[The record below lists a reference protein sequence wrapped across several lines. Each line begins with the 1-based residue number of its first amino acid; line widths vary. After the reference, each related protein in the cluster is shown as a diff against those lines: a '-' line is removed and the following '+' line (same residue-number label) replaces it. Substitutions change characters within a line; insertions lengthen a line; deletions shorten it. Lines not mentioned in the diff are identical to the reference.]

1 MTQPANTKNNLVIKM
16 THECLHEEQIQ
27 GQSRAIERMG
37 AELNYKKE
45 RLDELKD
52 DNKRMEKKIDEIKD
66 CVDKLVVKSQTDDSK
81 LDKRLT
87 AIETEQKVIKEMQE
101 KNRSDTNLK
110 IALVGLIIAI
120 LTLLLN
126 YLK

>member
-1 MTQPANTKNNLVIKM
+1 M
-16 THECLHEEQIQ
+16 THECIHEEQIQ

>member
-1 MTQPANTKNNLVIKM
+1 MPTP
-16 THECLHEEQIQ
+16 HECIHEEQIQ

-45 RLDELKD
+45 RLDELKE
-52 DNKRMEKKIDEIKD
+52 DNKRMEEKIDDIKD
-66 CVDKLVVKSQTDDSK
+66 CVDKLVVKSTTDDSK

-87 AIETEQKVIKEMQE
+87 AIETEQKVIKELQD

-110 IALVGLIIAI
+110 IALVGVVITI
-120 LTLLLN
+120 LSFIFTH
-126 YLK
+126 LK